1 MNYEVHIW
9 RTAEKELDKL
19 PAAVQTRIT
28 SKILSLESDP
38 RPRLAKKLSGRDE
51 YRLRIGDYRML
62 YTVDDTLGSVTVVAI
77 GHRREVYR

>member
-1 MNYEVHIW
+1 MNYEVHIR